1 MGRVRGCRG
10 GERKETRKLVAGEG
24 EAGTEGKG
32 QGDGGRIGWGR
43 KVELV
48 LLVVW
53 LKERTTHVHK
63 NPSGCL
69 RINQSSIFFSK
80 PCHLPLQPRTCVRA
94 YTMYLSN

>member
-1 MGRVRGCRG
+1 M
-10 GERKETRKLVAGEG
+10 VAGEG

-69 RINQSSIFFSK
+69 RINQSSIFFLLNLAI
-80 PCHLPLQPRTCVRA
+80 CLCNHARVCARTQCI
-94 YTMYLSN
+94 